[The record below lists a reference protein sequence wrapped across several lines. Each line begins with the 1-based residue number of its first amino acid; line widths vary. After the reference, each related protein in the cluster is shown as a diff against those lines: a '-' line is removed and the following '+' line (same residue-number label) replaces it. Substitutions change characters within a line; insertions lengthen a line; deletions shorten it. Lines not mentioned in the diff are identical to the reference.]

1 MLIQSTSLYKTL
13 QKLYSRKINLGL
25 NRVNKVLNALGK
37 PHLQLNNPINIL
49 GSDGKMSVLTSLKY
63 FIEADKKKVT
73 AFTSPHLY
81 DFRHRFWLKNR
92 YISIHEIKKFIK
104 TIKKT
109 KLNLT
114 LFELLTCVY
123 ILAAKNISN
132 ISYNLVESGLLFKR
146 DSTNLWNSPRAQ
158 IITNINFQHQDWINP
173 KTIKEICI
181 QKVAYLSKNSN
192 IYIARQNP
200 KTLKIIKNILKKNPS
215 KKIYSSNWKIIKKN
229 NKKYY
234 KDKSQTILLNT
245 KLIHSNA
252 LIDNLCLA
260 IKVALDLG
268 IKKKTISKTLPQ
280 IKFEGRVQYINQGKL
295 KNLLNKNEKILI
307 DGCHSEASAK
317 NLYNYLKTVKGPIYG
332 IWGMQK
338 NKLPEKFIKSFKKIF
353 KKIITIPIQD
363 EPNALMPKELKVISE
378 KFGIRTETCTS
389 IEKALKK
396 LSSTEKKTIV
406 IFGSLYLI
414 GSVLSKNL
422 SI

>member
-1 MLIQSTSLYKTL
+1 MSIQSASLYKTL

-25 NRVNKVLNALGK
+25 NRVNKVLNVLGK

-92 YISIHEIKKFIK
+92 YISIVEIKKFIK
-104 TIKKT
+104 IIKKT

-123 ILAAKNISN
+123 ILAAKNINN

-234 KDKSQTILLNT
+234 KDNNQTILLNT
-245 KLIHSNA
+245 KLIHSDA

-268 IKKKTISKTLPQ
+268 IKKKVISKTLPQ
-280 IKFEGRVQYINQGKL
+280 IKFEGRVQYINKGKL

-363 EPNALMPKELKVISE
+363 EPNALMPKELRVISE
-378 KFGIRTETCTS
+378 KFGIRTEACTS

-396 LSSTEKKTIV
+396 LSSAEKKTIV

-414 GSVLSKNL
+414 GSVLSKN
-422 SI
+422 